1 MLRWLGII
9 LVLVMVG
16 AAGAFW
22 FVCPCETVPGGPLA
36 GERAPAAVTD
46 WSFVNDVG
54 LCQVQVDR
62 GIPWSIN
69 LNCMSTA
76 GQLYVSCSRCAGK
89 GWSEAALDNPEG
101 FIRVRETVYPV
112 SLTRVI
118 QSEVL
123 DQAWA
128 ARIKKLGIDPSAERP
143 GHWWSFQLESR
154 TL

>member
-1 MLRWLGII
+1 MLRWLGI
-9 LVLVMVG
+9 LLM
-16 AAGAFW
+16 AAIVAALGAFW

-69 LNCMSTA
+69 LNCMSSD
-76 GQLYVSCSRCAGK
+76 GQLFVSCSRCAGK
-89 GWSEAALDNPEG
+89 GWSGAALDNPNG

-112 SLTRVI
+112 TLQRVV
-118 QSEVL
+118 QSERL
-123 DQAWA
+123 DRAWA
-128 ARIKKLGIDPSAERP
+128 ARAAKLGLEPGTERP
-143 GHWWSFQLESR
+143 GHWWSFQLISR